1 MSRRYLSS
9 EPQRTQETATPP
21 SASETEHDTIENKK
35 ILPRIRVRHVLILG
49 GLTAFAPLSTDMYL
63 PSLPTI
69 SHDLG
74 AAPSQA
80 QLTLTAC
87 ILGLSLG
94 QIITGPISDALGR
107 RRPLLIGI
115 ALYVLASLLCIAAP
129 SIEVLTLLR
138 FVQGVAGAAGIVIA
152 SAIARD
158 LYEGIALARCISLL
172 MTVNFLAPIIAPVLG
187 GQLLSFTSWRGVFI
201 TLALVGVVALLA
213 AALGLGETLPAGRR
227 QRGGFS
233 ASFVAFRTLLTDR
246 RFVGYALTS
255 GLAFAAGITY
265 ISVSPFVLQN
275 IYGLSPQLFGLL
287 FGVNALGLTIMAQVS
302 ARLIGR
308 VSPYRLLAWGVAT
321 ITLAGTT
328 LLALVLSGVGLVG
341 VLPPLFVLVASL
353 GFIAPNAT
361 ALALAKINTEIAG
374 SGSALLGVLQFVV
387 GSVAAPL
394 VGLAGSAS
402 AVPMAI
408 AIAAFALVA
417 LVVFVVFCR
426 PAQVSAK
433 ARADQSAPR

>member
-1 MSRRYLSS
+1 
-9 EPQRTQETATPP
+9 
-21 SASETEHDTIENKK
+21 
-35 ILPRIRVRHVLILG
+35 
-49 GLTAFAPLSTDMYL
+49 MYL

-74 AAPSQA
+74 ASTSQA

-94 QIITGPISDALGR
+94 QVIVGPISDALGR
-107 RRPLLIGI
+107 RRPLLISI
-115 ALYVLASLLCIAAP
+115 AAYVLASLLCIAAP
-129 SIEVLTLLR
+129 SITVLTVLR
-138 FVQGVAGAAGIVIA
+138 FVQGGAGAAGIVIA

-158 LYEGIALARCISLL
+158 LYDGIALARCISLL

-187 GQLLSFTSWRGVFI
+187 GQLLAFTSWRGVFV
-201 TLALVGVVALLA
+201 TLALIGVAALLA
-213 AALGLGETLPAGRR
+213 AAFGLGETLPVGRR

-233 ASFVAFRTLLTDR
+233 ASFAAFRTLLTDR

-287 FGVNALGLTIMAQVS
+287 FGVNALGLAGMAQLS

-321 ITLAGTT
+321 ITLAGMT
-328 LLALVLSGVGLVG
+328 LLVVALSGIGLVG
-341 VLPPLFVLVASL
+341 VLPSLFVLVASL
-353 GFIAPNAT
+353 GFIAPTAT
-361 ALALAKINTEIAG
+361 AQALAKIDTEMAG
-374 SGSALLGVLQFVV
+374 SGSALLGVLQFLV

-394 VGLAGSAS
+394 VGLAGSTS
-402 AVPMAI
+402 AVPMAT
-408 AIAAFALVA
+408 AIAAFALMA
-417 LVVFVVFCR
+417 LVVFVAFCR
-426 PAQVSAK
+426 PAQ
-433 ARADQSAPR
+433 APTKVRTG